1 MFPSPLVANGIIKL
15 EEPSME
21 TLQPASKLSMER
33 MIAGACAETGLSD
46 FGDFD
51 PREGMERFL
60 QDINDNVLLNEAGLA
75 SISGIMNRWLVNGLR
90 FADDLKKH
98 PEILDEQVDDPLI
111 ILGMTRVGST
121 KLQRMLAADPDTL
134 KIRHWESMN
143 PSRVPNAVAG
153 EEDPRIA
160 ADRQIIDAMIKNN
173 LGLMQSH
180 SVKVDDAEEDI
191 FVQLPTFKTVGHSWV
206 LPVPNYY
213 DWVRSQ
219 SLHSSY
225 VYLKQMLQYLQ
236 WQQGGRQGENGDR
249 QWVLKTPPHI
259 GNMDL
264 LVDLFPNAKYVF
276 MHRDVREVIA
286 STCRLIEMLFRTC
299 MDVIDMHAVGAYVL
313 RIWSAEM
320 DRHLQQLD
328 ALGSQVDLLDVQ
340 YDRLRK
346 DTFGVVRDIYQLT
359 GRDLTPRR
367 EQAMRM
373 WEAND
378 SHGEFGSYS
387 YSLEQY
393 GLTSADV
400 DDAFAEYNRRYFP

>member
-1 MFPSPLVANGIIKL
+1 MDTVQS
-15 EEPSME
+15 
-21 TLQPASKLSMER
+21 TSKLSMEKL
-33 MIAGACAETGLSD
+33 IAAACAEDGLND

-51 PREGMERFL
+51 PREGLARFL
-60 QDINDNVLLNEAGLA
+60 QDINDNVLLNEAGIA
-75 SISGIMNRWLVNGLR
+75 SISAIIHRWLVNGLR
-90 FADDLKKH
+90 FAHDLKKH

-121 KLQRMLAADPDTL
+121 KLQRLFAADPDAL
-134 KIRHWESMN
+134 SIRHWESMN
-143 PSRVPNAVAG
+143 PSRIPNAVAG
-153 EEDPRIA
+153 EEDPRIGI
-160 ADRQIIDAMIKNN
+160 DREIIDAMIKNN

-180 SVKVDDAEEDI
+180 SVKIDDAEEDI

-219 SLHSSY
+219 SLHGSY

-264 LVDLFPNAKYVF
+264 LVDVFPNAKYVF
-276 MHRDVREVIA
+276 MHRDVHEVIA

-320 DRHLQQLD
+320 ERHLQQLD
-328 ALGSQVDLLDVQ
+328 ALGSQIDLLDVQ

-346 DTFGVVRDIYQLT
+346 DTFGVVRDVYQLT

-367 EQAMRM
+367 EQAMRV

-400 DDAFAEYNRRYFP
+400 DAAFAEYNRRYFA

>member
-1 MFPSPLVANGIIKL
+1 
-15 EEPSME
+15 ME
-21 TLQPASKLSMER
+21 TSHPASKLSMEN
-33 MIAGACAETGLSD
+33 MIAAACADTGLSD

-51 PREGMERFL
+51 PREGMAHFL
-60 QDINDNVLLNEAGLA
+60 KDINENVLLNEGGRATMSA
-75 SISGIMNRWLVNGLR
+75 IVHRWLVNGLR

-121 KLQRMLAADPDTL
+121 KLQRLLAADPDTL
-134 KIRHWESMN
+134 SVKHWESLN

-160 ADRQIIDAMIKNN
+160 ADREIIDAMIKNN

-191 FVQLPTFKTVGHSWV
+191 FVQLPTFKTVGHCWV
-206 LPVPNYY
+206 LPTPNYY

-219 SLHSSY
+219 SLESSY
-225 VYLKQMLQYLQ
+225 VFLKQMLQYLQ
-236 WQQGGRQGENGDR
+236 WQKGGRPSANGDR
-249 QWVLKTPPHI
+249 RWILKTPPHI

-264 LVDLFPNAKYVF
+264 LVEQFPNAKYIF
-276 MHRDVREVIA
+276 MHRDVHEVIA
-286 STCRLIEMLFRTC
+286 STCRLIEMLFRTS

-313 RIWSAEM
+313 RLWSTEM

-328 ALGSQVDLLDVQ
+328 ALGSQIDLLDVQ
-340 YDRLRK
+340 YDDLRK
-346 DTFGVVRDIYQLT
+346 DTFGVVRDVYKLM
-359 GRDLTPRR
+359 GRELTPAR
-367 EQAMRM
+367 EQALRT
-373 WEAND
+373 WEETD
-378 SHGEFGSYS
+378 THGEFGSYS

-393 GLTSADV
+393 GLTPAQV
-400 DDAFAEYNRRYFP
+400 DAAFAEYNRRYFQG

>member
-1 MFPSPLVANGIIKL
+1 
-15 EEPSME
+15 ME

-33 MIAGACAETGLSD
+33 MIAAACAETGLSD

-51 PREGMERFL
+51 PREGMARFL

-276 MHRDVREVIA
+276 MHRDVHEVIA

-328 ALGSQVDLLDVQ
+328 ALGSQIDLLDVQ